1 MRMATGH
8 LITVLCGLAFIGAGL
23 YAYTYMGR
31 FLGTAREATGA
42 VVEVMYEDNSRKTR
56 MHPILRYTTVDGREV
71 QGTSR
76 QHYNAEVGQTLAL
89 LYDPADPGHVEIG
102 TRASQQRARTIL
114 VTVCVG
120 FGVAVGLIGVGL
132 ELGFLNW
139 RAAVKR

>member
-8 LITVLCGLAFIGAGL
+8 LVTVLSGLAFVGAGL
-23 YAYTYMGR
+23 YAYTHMGR

-42 VVEVMYEDNSRKTR
+42 VVEVIYEDNTRKTR
-56 MHPILRYTTVDGREV
+56 MHPILRYTADDGREV

-89 LYDPADPGHVEIG
+89 LYDPADPSHVEIG
-102 TRASQQRARTIL
+102 TLASQQRARWIL
-114 VTVCVG
+114 AAVCIG
-120 FGVAVGLIGVGL
+120 FGVAIGLIGVAL

-139 RAAVKR
+139 RPAVKR